1 MAYIGRQNLGGAYRQ
16 LDDISSGFDGSD
28 TTHTM
33 QVNSANVTVGDVN
46 QIILSLGGVIQK
58 PGTDFTVSGSV
69 LTFTTAPAANTS
81 FFAVLLGSDNGGT
94 VTPTDGSVTG
104 DKIASN
110 AAITT
115 TGAANFNGG
124 ITMGGTTPTLTIGD
138 AGAEDTKIVFDGN
151 AQDFH
156 IGLDDSAD
164 DLVIG
169 VGSALGTTSAISI
182 TDGRAVTVGEAG
194 VASNIAGITFYV
206 NGDDDSSSMYTHDV
220 SGTDNLARGNT
231 SYGIGALDAVTTG
244 DNITA
249 IGNGALS
256 ASNTGVENTA
266 IGKAAMNVSTTA
278 SYNVAVGNNA
288 GAAMTEGNLYDVFV
302 GHSAGTAVTTGD
314 YNTFVGATAGTAVT
328 TGAQNTLIGRYAGGN
343 FDTESNNTAV
353 GQNALAGPVAGGEY
367 NVAIGNLTGDA
378 ITSGD
383 QNTLVGY
390 NVGSGLTT
398 GGHNTL
404 IGTALSMADVT
415 HSNAIIIGSSFSGN
429 GDRFSFGKA
438 SNVVQNTFTSD
449 ANWSRTSDERLKTN
463 ITSIDYNGLNFINEL
478 RPVTFNWKASQDVPT
493 DMEQYKANENLMDT
507 DVTIDFLIAQ
517 EVKAAMDKH
526 SINNFS
532 GWKEENDKG
541 KTQLLSKEAFVVPLI
556 KAVQE
561 LSAKVKALED
571 A

>member
-182 TDGRAVTVGEAG
+182 TDGRAVTVGETG
-194 VASNIAGITFYV
+194 VASNIAGIPFYR
-206 NGDDDSSSMYTHDV
+206 GDGNNTSIYTHDV
-220 SGTDNLARGNT
+220 SGTDSTAQYNA
-231 SYGIGALDAVTTG
+231 SYGITAMDAITTG
-244 DNITA
+244 DYNTA
-249 IGNGALS
+249 FGYGALS
-256 ASNTGVENTA
+256 AVTSGNTCTAVGYGALQANTVGDR
-266 IGKAAMNVSTTA
+266 I
-278 SYNVAVGNNA
+278 VAVGTNA
-288 GAAMTEGNLYDVFV
+288 FITLNPDSNADMECTAV
-302 GHSAGTAVTTGD
+302 GHSAGEACTTGD
-314 YNTFVGATAGTAVT
+314 YNTFIGAFAGAAVT

-343 FDTESNNTAV
+343 FDTENHNLAI
-353 GQNALAGPVAGGEY
+353 GRNALGGSVAGGEY
-367 NVAIGNLTGDA
+367 NVAIGNFMQVML
-378 ITSGD
+378 
-383 QNTLVGY
+383 
-390 NVGSGLTT
+390 
-398 GGHNTL
+398 
-404 IGTALSMADVT
+404 
-415 HSNAIIIGSSFSGN
+415 
-429 GDRFSFGKA
+429 
-438 SNVVQNTFTSD
+438 
-449 ANWSRTSDERLKTN
+449 
-463 ITSIDYNGLNFINEL
+463 
-478 RPVTFNWKASQDVPT
+478 
-493 DMEQYKANENLMDT
+493 
-507 DVTIDFLIAQ
+507 
-517 EVKAAMDKH
+517 
-526 SINNFS
+526 
-532 GWKEENDKG
+532 
-541 KTQLLSKEAFVVPLI
+541 
-556 KAVQE
+556 
-561 LSAKVKALED
+561 
-571 A
+571 